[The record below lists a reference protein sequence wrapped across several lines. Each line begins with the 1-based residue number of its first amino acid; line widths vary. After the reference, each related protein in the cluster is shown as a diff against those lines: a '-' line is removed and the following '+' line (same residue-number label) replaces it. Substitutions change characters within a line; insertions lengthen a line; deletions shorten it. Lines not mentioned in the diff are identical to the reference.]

1 MANGSE
7 TRPAWRSAL
16 DDLGEAARSRLARAR
31 RSRTLRIGISARI
44 FHPQADSKGL
54 ESKTLQYLEQ
64 SVAHWV
70 MARNVLVFM
79 VPVVNSDGLIHRSDI
94 RLGDYSKN
102 LDGLVLQGGADL
114 SPANYGETP
123 LKPEWAGDRVRDSY
137 EMELVNEF
145 IERGKPILG
154 ICRGMQLINVAFGG
168 SLYQDLPTQ
177 LANSREHRSDAFDKH
192 FHEIRFDPGSGLA
205 RVYPEIAKAR
215 VNSIHHQAVK
225 NLGRDLQIEARSEE
239 DHVVEAIRWKGPS
252 YVFGV
257 QWHPEFHHPS
267 DDSLL
272 HCTPILDEFVNAA
285 RKRLWF

>member
-1 MANGSE
+1 MSNSNQ
-7 TRPAWRSAL
+7 TRPAWRNVIN
-16 DDLGEAARSRLARAR
+16 DLSEAAQARFARAR
-31 RSRTLRIGISARI
+31 RRRTLRVGISARI
-44 FHPQADSKGL
+44 FHPQPDSKGL

-94 RLGDYSKN
+94 RLSDYSKN

-123 LKPEWAGDRVRDSY
+123 LKPEWAGDRARDSY

-145 IERGKPILG
+145 IDRGKPILG
-154 ICRGMQLINVAFGG
+154 ICRGLQLINVAFGG

-177 LANSREHRSDAFDKH
+177 LNNSREHRSDQFDRH
-192 FHEIRFDPGSGLA
+192 YHEIRFDPGSGLA
-205 RVYPEIAKAR
+205 RLYPELAKAR
-215 VNSIHHQAVK
+215 VNSIHHQAIK
-225 NLGRDLQIEARSEE
+225 NLGRDLEVEARSEE
-239 DHVVEAIRWKGPS
+239 DHVIEAIRWKGPS

-267 DDSLL
+267 DNSLL
-272 HCTPILDEFVNAA
+272 NCTPVLDEFLTAA
-285 RKRLWF
+285 RKRLWL

>member
-1 MANGSE
+1 MAITNE
-7 TRPAWRSAL
+7 ARPEWRRVIS
-16 DDLGEAARSRLARAR
+16 DVGEALRTRLARAR
-31 RSRTLRIGISARI
+31 RSHTLRIGISARI
-44 FHPQADSKGL
+44 FHPQPDGKGM

-79 VPVVNSDGLIHRSDI
+79 VPVVDSVGLLHRSDI
-94 RLGDYSKN
+94 RLSDYAKN

-114 SPANYGETP
+114 SPSNYGEAP
-123 LKPEWAGDRVRDSY
+123 LKQEWAGDRIRDSY

-154 ICRGMQLINVAFGG
+154 ICRGLQLINVAFGG
-168 SLYQDLPTQ
+168 SLYQDLSTQ
-177 LANSREHRSDAFDKH
+177 LASSREHRSDQFDQN
-192 FHEIRFDPGSGLA
+192 FHEIRFDPGSGMA
-205 RVYPEIAKAR
+205 RLYPELAKAR

-257 QWHPEFHHPS
+257 QWHPEFHQPG
-267 DDSLL
+267 DASLL
-272 HCTPILDEFVNAA
+272 DCMPILDEFLNAA
-285 RKRLWF
+285 RKRRWF